1 MIERAMTTNTTVQS
15 ISRASAAI
23 DAVCKRAVGGARL
36 VHVATDCKLTKATAH
51 RILKSLVEVGLVDQD
66 VDTGL
71 YFPGIKLV
79 AISSTASNR
88 FGLAKQSADGRS
100 RIAERT
106 GDTVFLTLRVRN
118 ESVCVARTEGSF
130 PIKTLT
136 LNVGDRRPLGIGAGP
151 LAILSFLDDDV
162 IATTIEN
169 SAPAYEPFGVKPAQV
184 LAGVKRA
191 RAHGYS
197 LDDEDILP
205 GITGIGVPIC
215 GGRDDVVASLSVA
228 AISERMRGNR
238 RTNVVAWLKE
248 EAERLERDL
257 GPILSSRAA
266 AGRTMV
272 LGGS

>member
-1 MIERAMTTNTTVQS
+1 MHLLYHGLPLARFCAPSPGLAAGAARDGGDRAQPV
-15 ISRASAAI
+15 
-23 DAVCKRAVGGARL
+23 RL
-36 VHVATDCKLTKATAH
+36 V
-51 RILKSLVEVGLVDQD
+51 SVGRLVDKKGYDILLRALALLPQD
-66 VDTGL
+66 CHW
-71 YFPGIKLV
+71 
-79 AISSTASNR
+79 
-88 FGLAKQSADGRS
+88 Q
-100 RIAERT
+100 
-106 GDTVFLTLRVRN
+106 LTH
-118 ESVCVARTEGSF
+118 
-130 PIKTLT
+130 
-136 LNVGDRRPLGIGAGP
+136 IGAGP

-169 SAPAYEPFGVKPAQV
+169 SDPAYEPFGVKPAQV

-272 LGGS
+272 LGGPWAGHGHYRRGWSAAPGSTR